1 MLLPAVRRGA
11 YTPDAVRVRCITNA
25 GDARGYG
32 LGAGGTMR
40 ITFTEQAVELARE
53 RDGVVALDFIPTLG

>member
-1 MLLPAVRRGA
+1 M
-11 YTPDAVRVRCITNA
+11 RCITNA